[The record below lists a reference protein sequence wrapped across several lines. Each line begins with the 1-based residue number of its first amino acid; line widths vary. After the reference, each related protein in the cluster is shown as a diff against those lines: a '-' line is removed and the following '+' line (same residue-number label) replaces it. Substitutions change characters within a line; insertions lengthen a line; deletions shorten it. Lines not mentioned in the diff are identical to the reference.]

1 MRDFMSDREFAIKE
15 LREHPA
21 YKFSGKIY
29 HDRILGTIIR
39 VKYRT
44 KYLRKKFE
52 KDHRAATI
60 LFHPD
65 MPDYSQVLYK
75 ICNSLGITMTS
86 KMTTRPDV
94 VVSFEDVTKRGHN
107 PLLAELSDHH
117 FVVNQHCNDISKT
130 KVEEIFRSVFGYG
143 TFVDPRIYRGL
154 CVMKSDDNAMH
165 DGTLVECPMTTT
177 RTDVVFQRLINNTSG
192 DAVVDIRVPIIG
204 GSIPLI
210 YWKYRDAKSRFS
222 NRNDRAQIGSPR
234 SAFSDREL
242 ALIQQFAKK
251 LGLDFGEL
259 DILRDVDDGLI
270 YIVDVNNTPC
280 GPPNHLGKAESEKA
294 VKMLSASFNTE
305 FVRRM
310 PPREAHG
317 ASAGG

>member
-1 MRDFMSDREFAIKE
+1 MRDAMSKREFAVKE
-15 LREHPA
+15 LQEHPA
-21 YKFSGKIY
+21 YRFAGKIY
-29 HDRILGTIIR
+29 HDRILGTITR

-44 KYLRKKFE
+44 KYLRKKLE
-52 KDHRAATI
+52 KDHRGATI

-65 MPDYSQVLYK
+65 MPDYSQILYK
-75 ICNSLGITMTS
+75 ICNSLGLEMTS
-86 KMTTRPDV
+86 KITARPDV

-130 KVEEIFRSVFGYG
+130 KVEEAFRSVFGYG
-143 TFVDPRIYRGL
+143 TFVDPHSYEGS

-165 DGTLVECPMTTT
+165 DGILVECPMATT

-192 DAVVDIRVPIIG
+192 DAVVDIRVPIVG
-204 GSIPLI
+204 GSIPLV

-222 NRNDRAQIGSPR
+222 NRNDLVQIGSPG
-234 SAFSDREL
+234 SAFSGREL
-242 ALIQQFAKK
+242 VLIQRFARR

-259 DILRDVDDGLI
+259 DILRDVDDGQI

-280 GPPNHLGKAESEKA
+280 GPPNHLGKAECKEA
-294 VKMLSASFNTE
+294 VRMLSDSFDTE

-310 PPREAHG
+310 HPREVH
-317 ASAGG
+317 